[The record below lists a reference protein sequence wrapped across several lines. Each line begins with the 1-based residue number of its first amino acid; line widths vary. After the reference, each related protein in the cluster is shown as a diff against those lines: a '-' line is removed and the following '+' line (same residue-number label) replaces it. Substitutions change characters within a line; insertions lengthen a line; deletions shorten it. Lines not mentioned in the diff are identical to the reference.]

1 MTHPEKLP
9 SAIDRYVNEV
19 KRVSGVLNGH
29 LEDREYLVGDKCTY
43 ADLAFVT
50 WQVGIK
56 RIVGEF
62 DWEGEFPY
70 MSAWLGRL
78 VKREAVGKV
87 LAEKEKLEAEM
98 MAKADKEGKNPFA
111 ARKDE

>member
-1 MTHPEKLP
+1 ML
-9 SAIDRYVNEV
+9 D
-19 KRVSGVLNGH
+19 GH
-29 LEDREYLVGDKCTY
+29 LKDREYLVGDKCTY

-56 RIVGEF
+56 KVVREF
-62 DWEGEFPY
+62 DWEGEFPH
-70 MSAWLGRL
+70 MSAWLERL

-98 MAKADKEGKNPFA
+98 MAKADKEGRNPFA
-111 ARKDE
+111 PRKD